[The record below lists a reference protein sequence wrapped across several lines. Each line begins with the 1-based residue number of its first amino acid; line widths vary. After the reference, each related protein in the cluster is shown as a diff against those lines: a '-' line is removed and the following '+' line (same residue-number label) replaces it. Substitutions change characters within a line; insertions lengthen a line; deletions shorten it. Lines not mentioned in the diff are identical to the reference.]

1 MARRVS
7 ETGAVPA
14 YCTCGA
20 QLAEDAL
27 FCHKCGKPQREI
39 APPELDEAAPEGF
52 FRAEVQQVLAEAAA
66 LPPGINFQNRT
77 AVRTALL
84 SALLATL
91 LMQLPLPVFL
101 AVFWFLVCMMAAG
114 FVAVYLYHRRTGE
127 TLTVRNGVRMG
138 WLTGVFSFVITL
150 VLSLPVL
157 ILVQQQGGLASALR
171 EQMEKTAAPGLN
183 VEDAMRVLESPVAL
197 GMMLLFVLGIYFL
210 VFIGVTIIGGA
221 LGAKVLEKE

>member
-1 MARRVS
+1 MP
-7 ETGAVPA
+7 G

-20 QLAEDAL
+20 KLAEDAL

-39 APPELDEAAPEGF
+39 APEEVEEAPQPE
-52 FRAEVQQVLAEAAA
+52 FRAEVQQVIAAA
-66 LPPGINFQNRT
+66 AAAPPGINFQNRT

-84 SALLATL
+84 SALLGTML
-91 LMQLPLPVFL
+91 LHFPLPVFL
-101 AVFWFLVCMMAAG
+101 AVFWFLVCLLAAG

-138 WLTGVFSFVITL
+138 WLTGVFSFLITL
-150 VLSLPVL
+150 VLTLPVL
-157 ILVQQQGGLASALR
+157 IMVQQQGGLGAALR
-171 EQMEKTAAPGLN
+171 EQMEKAAAPGLN
-183 VEDAMRVLESPVAL
+183 VEEAMRVLESPVAL
-197 GMMLLFVLGIYFL
+197 GMVTLFAVGVYFL